1 MAANDQEP
9 EIAKV
14 APKKLR
20 KFGSRYQVFDLGTHL
35 MTRGGLTK
43 EDLTLNKFGRI
54 VSKKKQAM
62 AKDSYAKFG
71 FKKRNAPEAK
81 PLEEEKEKP
90 KKTRKRVRKAR
101 KKKSEE

>member
-1 MAANDQEP
+1 MAANEQEP
-9 EIAKV
+9 EVAKE

-20 KFGSRYQVFDLGTHL
+20 KYGSRYQVFDLGTHM

-43 EDLTLNKFGRI
+43 DDLTLNKFGRI

-62 AKDSYAKFG
+62 AKESYAKFG
-71 FKKRNAPEAK
+71 FNKRNAPETK
-81 PLEEEKEKP
+81 PLEEQKP
-90 KKTRKRVRKAR
+90 KRKRVRKR